1 VSQSLTL
8 RAQAE
13 TLGAGLPPLLAA
25 ADQLAGTV
33 ILGDHG
39 RRRSGMGD
47 IFWQYRPA
55 TASDAASR
63 IDWRRS
69 ARSDSPFVQDKEWQ
83 IAQTLQL
90 WVNASPSMDFTS
102 RPDIEPKSRRARL
115 LGLAIAILLLRG
127 GERVGLTDTSV
138 PPRRGEIQ
146 AARLAEA
153 LAIDGS
159 TGHSGPDSDAL
170 LPRSRALFIS
180 DFLEDLDPV
189 EKALGVAADRG
200 IKGVL
205 LQVLDPAEEDFP
217 FAGRTVFENMTGAIT
232 HETLSAADLRARY
245 LDRLAERKDR
255 LDQLARHA
263 GWTFATHHTGQ
274 PATSAL
280 LWLHGALAQS

>member
-1 VSQSLTL
+1 MTQSLTL

-55 TASDAASR
+55 TASDAANR

-90 WVNASPSMDFTS
+90 WVNASPSMDFAS
-102 RPDIEPKSRRARL
+102 RPDTEPKSRRARL

-153 LAIDGS
+153 LANDGS
-159 TGHSGPDSDAL
+159 TGQSGPDSDAL

-180 DFLEDLDPV
+180 DFLEDLDPI

>member
-1 VSQSLTL
+1 MTQSLTL

-55 TASDAASR
+55 TASDAANR

-102 RPDIEPKSRRARL
+102 RPDTEPKSRRARL

-153 LAIDGS
+153 LANDGS
-159 TGHSGPDSDAL
+159 TGQSGPDSDAL

-180 DFLEDLDPV
+180 DFLEDLDPI

-232 HETLSAADLRARY
+232 HETLSAADLRSRY